1 MSKLLTTTTGK
12 ISYASELGTSHW
24 LLDATARRLRRGSPK
39 TTIKIGTGVGTG
51 HGNIGS

>member
-1 MSKLLTTTTGK
+1 
-12 ISYASELGTSHW
+12 
-24 LLDATARRLRRGSPK
+24 LRRGSPK